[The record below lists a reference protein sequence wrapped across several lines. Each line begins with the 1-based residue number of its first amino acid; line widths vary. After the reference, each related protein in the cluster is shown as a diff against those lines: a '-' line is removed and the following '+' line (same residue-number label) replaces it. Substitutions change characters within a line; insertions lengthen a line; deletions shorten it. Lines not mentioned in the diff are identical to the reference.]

1 MANNINTYHEQMKIE
16 YTEKLRD
23 ILSTM
28 PSFCKDFFRAI
39 DQTTSAKTKLSYA
52 YDIRLFFNY
61 IIETNPL
68 YKDLNASDIKIKELN
83 NIKVQDIVEYQD
95 YLKLYISSENKK
107 VTNTELG
114 ISRKLSALRSFLNYY
129 YKHEYIESNP
139 AMLIAMPK
147 IHEKAIIRLDADEVA
162 SLLDYIEECSDSLTE
177 HQRKY
182 YNITKYRDLAIVT
195 MLLGTGIRVSEL
207 VGLDL
212 DHIDFKNN
220 GITVTRKGGN
230 QMIVYFGD
238 EVCDVLINY
247 IENIRNTITA
257 IDGHENALFLS
268 MQRKRISVRAVED
281 LVKKYAKAIVPYKK
295 ITPHKLRSTYGTT
308 LYKET
313 NDIYLVADVLG
324 HKDVNTTRKHYADM
338 DDANRRKAARVVKLR
353 EE

>member
-39 DQTTSAKTKLSYA
+39 DQTSSAKTKLSYA
-52 YDIRLFFNY
+52 YDIRLFFNF
-61 IIETNPL
+61 ICDTNPV
-68 YKDLNASDIKIKELN
+68 YKDSNIKEFKINDLN
-83 NIKVQDIVEYQD
+83 NIKVQDIIEYQE
-95 YLKLYISSENKK
+95 YLKLYNSSDNKK

-114 ISRKLSALRSFLNYY
+114 VSRKLSALRSFLNYY

-139 AMLIAMPK
+139 AMLISMPK
-147 IHEKAIIRLDADEVA
+147 IHEKAIIRLDIDEVV

-177 HQRKY
+177 RQKIY

-195 MLLGTGIRVSEL
+195 LLLGTGIRVSEL

-238 EVCDVLINY
+238 EVCDVLVNY
-247 IENIRNTITA
+247 IENVRNKIKP
-257 IDGHENALFLS
+257 IIGHGNALFLS
-268 MQRKRISVRAVED
+268 IQRKRISVRAVED

-295 ITPHKLRSTYGTT
+295 ITPHKLRSTYGTN

>member
-1 MANNINTYHEQMKIE
+1 MANNLNNYHEQKKIE
-16 YTEKLRD
+16 YTEKLRE

-28 PSFCKDFFRAI
+28 PTFCKDYFRAI
-39 DQTTSAKTKLSYA
+39 DQTSSAKTKLSYA

-61 IIETNPL
+61 IVENNPL
-68 YKDLNASDIKIKELN
+68 YKGKQITDFRINELN
-83 NIKVQDIVEYQD
+83 NIKVQDIIEYQE
-95 YLKLYISSENKK
+95 YLKLYNSSENKK

-114 ISRKLSALRSFLNYY
+114 VSRKLSALRSFLNYY
-129 YKHEYIESNP
+129 YKHEYIDSNP
-139 AMLIAMPK
+139 AMLITMPK
-147 IHEKAIIRLDADEVA
+147 IPEKAIIRLDADEVA
-162 SLLDYIEECSDSLTE
+162 SLLDYIEECSDSLTKR
-177 HQRKY
+177 QKIY

-195 MLLGTGIRVSEL
+195 LLLGTGIRVSEL

-230 QMIVYFGD
+230 EMIVYFGD
-238 EVCDVLINY
+238 EVCDVLVDY
-247 IENIRNTITA
+247 IENVRSTITPLK
-257 IDGHENALFLS
+257 GHENALFLS
-268 MQRKRISVRAVED
+268 IQKKRISVRAVED

-308 LYKET
+308 LYRET

>member
-1 MANNINTYHEQMKIE
+1 MDKFMANNINTYHEQMKIE

-114 ISRKLSALRSFLNYY
+114 ISRKLSALRSFINYY

-139 AMLIAMPK
+139 AMLIAMP
-147 IHEKAIIRLDADEVA
+147 A
-162 SLLDYIEECSDSLTE
+162 
-177 HQRKY
+177 
-182 YNITKYRDLAIVT
+182 
-195 MLLGTGIRVSEL
+195 GI
-207 VGLDL
+207 
-212 DHIDFKNN
+212 
-220 GITVTRKGGN
+220 GI
-230 QMIVYFGD
+230 
-238 EVCDVLINY
+238 
-247 IENIRNTITA
+247 
-257 IDGHENALFLS
+257 
-268 MQRKRISVRAVED
+268 AV
-281 LVKKYAKAIVPYKK
+281 VV
-295 ITPHKLRSTYGTT
+295 
-308 LYKET
+308 
-313 NDIYLVADVLG
+313 LVA
-324 HKDVNTTRKHYADM
+324 
-338 DDANRRKAARVVKLR
+338 VVIFLIKKR
-353 EE
+353 FS